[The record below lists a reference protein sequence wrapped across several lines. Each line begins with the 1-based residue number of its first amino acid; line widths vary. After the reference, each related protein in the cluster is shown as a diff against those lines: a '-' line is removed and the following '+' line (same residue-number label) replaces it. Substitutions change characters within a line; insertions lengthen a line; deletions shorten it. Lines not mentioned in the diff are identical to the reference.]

1 MSELLIARQPIFN
14 RNLEVVAYELLYRST
29 NNANQ
34 AVIFDGD
41 LATTQVIVDTF
52 SEIGLE
58 SIVGN
63 KIAFINMTRNFLVG
77 KIAIPFAP
85 NQVILEVLEDIVID
99 KTLMHGLG
107 KLDSD
112 GFTLA
117 LDDIVAP
124 IHFEPLLNITTIV
137 KIDLMQVDREI
148 LPALVSHYKQYN
160 LKLLAEKVETSQD
173 YELCHRLGF
182 ELFQGYFLCKPKII
196 VSQRMDSSRLVLLR
210 SLAKLQ
216 DPETTFESLEEIIE
230 MDVNLGYKLL
240 KLVNSAYYY
249 MPTEISSIRQAIAI
263 IGFEQL
269 RGWISL
275 LLMMAVQNK
284 PHELTVIAL
293 QRARMCE
300 QIAKTTHKTAP
311 ESYFLAGLL
320 SILDAL
326 MDIPMIEITEKLHLA
341 PDLVEG
347 LINHKGKIGRVLES
361 VILYEQ
367 GDLGAIFTSEI
378 QTDTV
383 QKIYLESIQWVNAI
397 LSKVNSGN

>member
-14 RNLEVVAYELLYRST
+14 RSLEVVAYELLYRST
-29 NNANQ
+29 GSATQ
-34 AVIFDGD
+34 AKVIDGD

-85 NQVILEVLEDIVID
+85 NQVILEILEDIVID
-99 KTLMHGLG
+99 KQLIHGIE
-107 KLDSD
+107 KLDKE

-117 LDDIVAP
+117 LDDVISA
-124 IHFEPLLNITTIV
+124 IEIEPLLKVTTIA
-137 KIDLMQVDREI
+137 KIDLMQVDRQL
-148 LPALVSHYKQYN
+148 LPALVSHYKQYRI
-160 LKLLAEKVETSQD
+160 KLLAEKVETGQD
-173 YELCHRLGF
+173 YEYCHRLGF
-182 ELFQGYFLCKPKII
+182 ELFQGYFLCKPKVII
-196 VSQRMDSSRLVLLR
+196 SQRMDSSRLVLLR

-216 DPETTFESLEEIIE
+216 DPEATFESLEEIIE
-230 MDVNLGYKLL
+230 MDINLGYKLL

-263 IGFEQL
+263 LGFEQL

-300 QIAKTTHKTAP
+300 QIAKATHQTGP
-311 ESYFLAGLL
+311 ETYFLAGLL

-326 MDIPMIEITEKLHLA
+326 MDVPMVEIMDKLSLA
-341 PDLVEG
+341 PELVNG
-347 LINHKGKIGRVLES
+347 LLNHKGKIGRILES

-367 GDLGAIFTSEI
+367 GDLGAIFTTDI
-378 QTDTV
+378 QTATI
-383 QKIYLESIQWVNAI
+383 QKIYLDSIKWVNEI
-397 LSKVNSGN
+397 LSKVRA

>member
-14 RNLEVVAYELLYRST
+14 RSLEVVAYELLYRST
-29 NNANQ
+29 GSTGQ
-34 AVIFDGD
+34 AKVIDGD

-85 NQVILEVLEDIVID
+85 NQVILEILEDIVID
-99 KTLMHGLG
+99 KPLILG
-107 KLDSD
+107 IEKLDQQ

-117 LDDIVAP
+117 LDDVISA
-124 IHFEPLLNITTIV
+124 IQIEPLLNVTAIV
-137 KIDLMQVDREI
+137 KIDLMQVDRQL
-148 LPALVSHYKQYN
+148 LPALVSHYKQHG

-173 YELCHRLGF
+173 YDLCHRLGF
-182 ELFQGYFLCKPKII
+182 ELFQGYFLCKPKVII
-196 VSQRMDSSRLVLLR
+196 SQRMDSSRLVLLR

-216 DPETTFESLEEIIE
+216 DPEATFESLEEIIE

-300 QIAKTTHKTAP
+300 QIAKATHQTGP
-311 ESYFLAGLL
+311 ETYFLAGLL

-326 MDIPMIEITEKLHLA
+326 MDVPMIEIMNKLTLA
-341 PDLVEG
+341 PELVDG
-347 LINHKGKIGRVLES
+347 LLNHKGKIGRILES

-367 GDLGAIFTSEI
+367 GNLGAIFTTDI
-378 QTDTV
+378 QTATI
-383 QKIYLESIQWVNAI
+383 QKIYLDSITWVNEI
-397 LSKVNSGN
+397 LSKVRA

>member
-14 RNLEVVAYELLYRST
+14 RSLEVVAYELLYRST
-29 NNANQ
+29 GNANQ
-34 AVIFDGD
+34 AKVIDGD

-85 NQVILEVLEDIVID
+85 NQVILEILEDIVID
-99 KTLMHGLG
+99 KPLILG
-107 KLDSD
+107 IEKLEKD

-117 LDDIVAP
+117 LDDVISA
-124 IHFEPLLNITTIV
+124 IQIEPLLNVTAIV
-137 KIDLMQVDREI
+137 KIDLMQVDRQI
-148 LPALVSHYKQYN
+148 LPALVSHYKQYG

-173 YELCHRLGF
+173 YDLCHRLGF
-182 ELFQGYFLCKPKII
+182 ELFQGYFLCKPKVI

-216 DPETTFESLEEIIE
+216 DSEATFESLEEIIQ

-300 QIAKTTHKTAP
+300 QIAKATHQTAP

-326 MDIPMIEITEKLHLA
+326 MDIPMVEITDKLHLA
-341 PDLVEG
+341 PELVEG
-347 LINHKGKIGRVLES
+347 LLNHKGKIGRILES

-367 GDLGAIFTSEI
+367 GDLGAIFTTDI
-378 QTDTV
+378 QITTI
-383 QKIYLESIQWVNAI
+383 QKIYLDSIKWVNEI
-397 LSKVNSGN
+397 LSKVRV